1 MVLYVD
7 TSAVLKR
14 YVRER
19 DSEVAVSLMSSDPVI
34 ATSRI
39 TEIEVRRNLAR
50 LLDPDDALQAKRR
63 FLADLDAFALIA
75 IDATT
80 CSEAARVAEQTGCR
94 SLDSIHVASALRA
107 GRATTILTFDV
118 RQAQAARSVGLQ
130 VIGV

>member
-7 TSAVLKR
+7 SSAALKR

-19 DSEVAVSLMSSDPVI
+19 DSEVAVSLMATDPVI
-34 ATSRI
+34 ATSCI
-39 TEIEVRRNLAR
+39 TELEVRRNLAR
-50 LLDPDDALQAKRR
+50 VLGPDDALRAKRR

-75 IDATT
+75 VDATT
-80 CSEAARVAEQTGCR
+80 CSEASRIAEQTGCR
-94 SLDSIHVASALRA
+94 SLDSIHLASALRA
-107 GRATTILTFDV
+107 GQATTVLTFDV